1 MSLIPI
7 LCFIN
12 QPLVERLDECASV
25 TVDVVALVLP
35 EPYLL
40 TLGALSIHRLLHRRT
55 LCITVVVDWCFLFFV
70 TRLHFLLVFVNLVN
84 VG

>member
-1 MSLIPI
+1 MSLVHI

-35 EPYLL
+35 EAHLL
-40 TLGALSIHRLLHRRT
+40 ALGALSKYLLLH
-55 LCITVVVDWCFLFFV
+55 
-70 TRLHFLLVFVNLVN
+70 
-84 VG
+84 